1 MSELKVGDYVRVKKF
16 KKRPSGWNT
25 DGKMDHLMGK
35 ICKVTNIYSSMCNIY
50 DKKYDY
56 SWSVHKEE
64 VEKVSNTIVIYMIGN
79 QVIAFDKVT
88 GEKAV
93 AKCHPDDEFDFN
105 IGAKLAFERLMGVSY
120 GISVKE
126 MRDKLYKYCIDFS
139 KMCRD
144 CDLGGRKFRCGMDV
158 HFRTKYMDGTY
169 KMSDEEIRA
178 AYKTIFGDKEKE
190 EPKEEEPKEEEPKK
204 EPKKGIQDFAKAMYE
219 IRSNLEKAGFTKQE
233 SMDFVIKVSLKALYP
248 N

>member
-1 MSELKVGDYVRVKKF
+1 MSELKIGDYVRVKKF
-16 KKRPSGWNT
+16 KKRPIGWNT
-25 DGKMDHLMGK
+25 KGKMDHLMGK
-35 ICKVTNIYSSMCNIY
+35 ICKVTSIFGDIIRIY

-64 VEKVSNTIVIYMIGN
+64 VEKVSNTIVIYMKGN
-79 QVIAFDKVT
+79 QVIALDKAT
-88 GEKAV
+88 GKKAV

-144 CDLGGRKFRCGMDV
+144 CDLGGRKCRCGIGGV
-158 HFRTKYMDGTY
+158 HFRAKYMDGTY
-169 KMSDEEIRA
+169 KMSDEEIRV

-190 EPKEEEPKEEEPKK
+190 EPKEEEPKEEIK
-204 EPKKGIQDFAKAMYE
+204 DFAKAMYE
-219 IRSNLEKAGFTKQE
+219 IRSDLEKAGFTKQE
-233 SMDFVIKVSLKALYP
+233 SMDFVIKVSLKGLYP

>member
-1 MSELKVGDYVRVKKF
+1 MSELKIGDYVRVKKF
-16 KKRPSGWNT
+16 KKRPIGWNT
-25 DGKMDHLMGK
+25 KGKMDHLMGK
-35 ICKVTNIYSSMCNIY
+35 ICKVTSISGFGDIIRIY

-64 VEKVSNTIVIYMIGN
+64 VEKVSNTIVIYMKGN
-79 QVIAFDKVT
+79 QVIALDKAT
-88 GEKAV
+88 GKKAV

-126 MRDKLYKYCIDFS
+126 MRDKLFKYCIYFS
-139 KMCRD
+139 KNCRD
-144 CDLGGRKFRCGMDV
+144 CDLGGRKCRCGRGGA
-158 HFRTKYMDGTY
+158 HFRTKYIDGTY
-169 KMSDEEIRA
+169 KMSDEEIRV

-190 EPKEEEPKEEEPKK
+190 EPKEEEPK
-204 EPKKGIQDFAKAMYE
+204 DFAKAMYE
-219 IRSNLEKAGFTKQE
+219 IRSDLEKAGFTKQE
-233 SMDFVIKVSLKALYP
+233 SMDFVIKLSLKALYP

>member
-1 MSELKVGDYVRVKKF
+1 MSELKIGDYVRVKKF
-16 KKRPSGWNT
+16 NKRPIAWNSK
-25 DGKMDHLMGK
+25 GKMDHLMGK
-35 ICKVTNIYSSMCNIY
+35 ICKVTGISVLGDIIKIY

-56 SWSVHKEE
+56 SWRFNKEE
-64 VEKVSNTIVIYMIGN
+64 VEKVSNTIVIYMKGN
-79 QVIAFDKVT
+79 QVIALDKAT

-120 GISVKE
+120 EISVKE

-144 CDLGGRKFRCGMDV
+144 CDLGGRKCRCGIGGV
-158 HFRTKYMDGTY
+158 HFRAKYPDGTY

-178 AYKTIFGDKEKE
+178 AYKTVFGDKEKE
-190 EPKEEEPKEEEPKK
+190 EPKEEPKEE
-204 EPKKGIQDFAKAMYE
+204 IQDFAKAMYE

-233 SMDFVIKVSLKALYP
+233 SMDFVIKLSLKGLYP

>member
-1 MSELKVGDYVRVKKF
+1 MSELKIGDYVRVKKF
-16 KKRPSGWNT
+16 KKRPIGWNT
-25 DGKMDHLMGK
+25 KGKMDHLMGK
-35 ICKVTNIYSSMCNIY
+35 ICKVTSIFGDIIRIY

-64 VEKVSNTIVIYMIGN
+64 VEKVSNTIVIYMKGN
-79 QVIAFDKVT
+79 QVIALDKAT
-88 GEKAV
+88 GKKAV

-144 CDLGGRKFRCGMDV
+144 CDLGGRKCRCGIGGV
-158 HFRTKYMDGTY
+158 HFRAKYMDGTY
-169 KMSDEEIRA
+169 KMSDEEIRV

-190 EPKEEEPKEEEPKK
+190 EPKEEEPKEEIK
-204 EPKKGIQDFAKAMYE
+204 DFAKAMYE

-233 SMDFVIKVSLKALYP
+233 SMDFVIKVSLKGLYP

>member
-1 MSELKVGDYVRVKKF
+1 MSKFKVGDYVRVKKF
-16 KKRPSGWNT
+16 KKRPIGWNPE
-25 DGKMDHLMGK
+25 GKMDHLMGK
-35 ICKVTNIYSSMCNIY
+35 ICKVTNITAFGCIIY

-56 SWSVHKEE
+56 SWCVRKEE
-64 VEKVSNTIVIYMIGN
+64 VEKVPNTIVIYMIGN
-79 QVIAFDKVT
+79 QVIAFDKAT

-120 GISVKE
+120 EISVKE
-126 MRDKLYKYCIDFS
+126 MRDKLYKYCIDFP

-144 CDLGGRKFRCGMDV
+144 CDLGGRKCCCGIGGV
-158 HFRTKYMDGTY
+158 HFRAKYPDGTY

-178 AYKTIFGDKEKE
+178 AYKTVFGDKEKE
-190 EPKEEEPKEEEPKK
+190 EPKEE
-204 EPKKGIQDFAKAMYE
+204 IQDFAKAMYE

-233 SMDFVIKVSLKALYP
+233 SMDFVIKLSLKGLYP

>member
-1 MSELKVGDYVRVKKF
+1 M
-16 KKRPSGWNT
+16 
-25 DGKMDHLMGK
+25 
-35 ICKVTNIYSSMCNIY
+35 
-50 DKKYDY
+50 
-56 SWSVHKEE
+56 
-64 VEKVSNTIVIYMIGN
+64 
-79 QVIAFDKVT
+79 T

-126 MRDKLYKYCIDFS
+126 MRDKLYKYCSDSS
-139 KMCRD
+139 KMCCD
-144 CDLGGRKFRCGMDV
+144 CDLGGSKCRCGKGV
-158 HFRTKYMDGTY
+158 HFKTKYPDGTY

-190 EPKEEEPKEEEPKK
+190 EPKKEEPK
-204 EPKKGIQDFAKAMYE
+204 DFAKAMYE
-219 IRSNLEKAGFTKQE
+219 IRSDLEKAGFTKQE
-233 SMDFVIKVSLKALYP
+233 SMDFVIKLSLKALYP